1 MMTNAY
7 RLLLVLYGVFCRST
21 LRTIETEI
29 LNSFI
34 ASAWLTQFWRFKTW
48 SIIRFFIT
56 FFVLLHVQVDICDF
70 AFRICH

>member
-21 LRTIETEI
+21 FRTIEAEI

-34 ASAWLTQFWRFKTW
+34 ASAWLTQFWRFKTL
-48 SIIRFFIT
+48 SIIRFLII
-56 FFVLLHVQVDICDF
+56 FFVLLLVQVDICRLCF
-70 AFRICH
+70 